1 MLKNYILMAYKV
13 CLRRK
18 LYTALSLLC
27 IMLTLTVLLVA
38 SALLKQAFQP
48 DGVEGRSDR
57 FLQVFAV
64 EARIDGKPNRFYG
77 PLGYKL
83 VEQYLKP
90 LKSASVVSALT
101 MPQSVSAYQE
111 GRVSQLLM
119 RRTDA
124 EYWRILDFKVLAGRL
139 YSPDDVAQGRMVAVI
154 NHSTARRLFPAAAGA
169 TSDGLADAAARAIGR
184 QVNAGNQQF
193 EVIGVVDDALHL
205 NAFADIWTPV
215 TTFADSG
222 YRQQMFGTFT
232 ALLMADSPAGL
243 DAIRREVQQV
253 SRTVQF
259 PDPREWNRA
268 YFFADDKLDVVA
280 RSVTQSQ
287 TVDSGAGGAIAVLC
301 VLAVLFMLLPA
312 LNLVN
317 LSMGRILERSTEIGT
332 RKAFGAT
339 NRQLA
344 AQLLTE
350 NVLLCLA
357 GGILSLPCAAL
368 ALMWLESADLI
379 PYLKVSLNGTVFL
392 YGLLL
397 TLVFGVLS
405 GVVPALKMSRLDPV
419 HALKGTA

>member
-38 SALLKQAFQP
+38 AALLQQAFHP
-48 DGVEGRSDR
+48 TGVEGRSDR
-57 FLQVFAV
+57 YLQVFAI
-64 EARIDGKPNRFYG
+64 EARLDGRGNRYYG
-77 PLGYKL
+77 PLGYKV

-90 LKSASVVSALT
+90 LKSAAVVSALT
-101 MPQSVSAYQE
+101 MPQTVSVSDDDRISE
-111 GRVSQLLM
+111 LLM

-124 EYWRILDFKVLAGRL
+124 QYWRILDFTVQAGRL
-139 YSPDDVAQGRMVAVI
+139 YTPDDVAQGRMVAVI
-154 NHSTARRLFPAAAGA
+154 NSSTARRLFPGASAAGA
-169 TSDGLADAAARAIGR
+169 VGR
-184 QVNAGNQQF
+184 QIQAGNQQF
-193 EVIGVVDDALHL
+193 QVVGVVEDALHL
-205 NAFADIWTPV
+205 NAFSDIWVPL
-215 TTFADSG
+215 TTFPDSG
-222 YRQQMFGTFT
+222 YRRQMFGTFT

-243 DAIRREVQQV
+243 DAIRAEVQQV
-253 SRTVQF
+253 ARTVQF
-259 PDPREWNRA
+259 DDPREWSRA

-280 RSVTQSQ
+280 RTVTQSQ
-287 TVDSGAGGAIAVLC
+287 TLDSGAGGLIAVLAL
-301 VLAVLFMLLPA
+301 LAVLFMLLPA

-317 LSMGRILERSTEIGT
+317 LNMGRIMERSTEIGT

-357 GGILSLPCAAL
+357 GGLLSLPCAAL
-368 ALMWLESADLI
+368 ALAWLESAELI
-379 PYLKVSLNGTVFL
+379 PYLKVSLNGAVFG

-397 TLVFGVLS
+397 TVVFGVLS
-405 GVVPALKMSRLDPV
+405 GVAPAWKMSRLDPV